1 VFFPGSASS
10 PQALDVGMRSALA
23 ESLAYIHS
31 AAARQVDLADLDVAR
46 GLSEIRAHRVVP
58 GVFGRYYDLV
68 FAVQSQ
74 RYDLAGTL
82 FREILDL
89 ASERPIFSVLP
100 LNADALGDDEQRY
113 VRLLSLERDSSV
125 ALTAPDPNEWP
136 GFEERV
142 VVSLNLIEN
151 ADAALASELRAVITQ
166 VVGAIPNPQNCDRGF
181 GGASSFMLWGAVLLN
196 VRLYNTRLDMLAVL
210 VHEAAHQLLF
220 CYSSREPLTENSVEE
235 RYKSPLRPDA
245 RPMDGIFHATFVC
258 ARMHYAYDRVMQ
270 RSQNILSR
278 AELDLMVQRLHTY
291 RMKFFDG
298 FETVQRF
305 GRMTATGYHILG
317 AAADYMQSVN

>member
-1 VFFPGSASS
+1 
-10 PQALDVGMRSALA
+10 MRSALA

-31 AAARQVDLADLDVAR
+31 AAARRGDFADLDVAG

-68 FAVQSQ
+68 FAIQNQQYYEAS
-74 RYDLAGTL
+74 TL
-82 FREILDL
+82 FREIVDL
-89 ASERPIFSVLP
+89 AFGRPIFSILP

-113 VRLLSLERDSSV
+113 VRLLSLESESSV
-125 ALTAPDPNEWP
+125 ALTAPDIDEWP
-136 GFEERV
+136 NFEERV
-142 VVSLNLIEN
+142 VAALNLIEA
-151 ADAALASELRAVITQ
+151 ADAALASELRAVIIQ
-166 VVGAIPNPQNCDRGF
+166 IVGAIPATQNGGRGF

-210 VHEAAHQLLF
+210 IHEAAHQLLF
-220 CYSSREPLTENSVEE
+220 GYSSREPLVENSVEE
-235 RYKSPLRPDA
+235 RYKSPLRPDP

-258 ARMHYAYDRVMQ
+258 ARMHYAYSRVMQ
-270 RSQNILSR
+270 RSQNILNQ

-298 FETVQRF
+298 FETLQRF
-305 GRMTATGYHILG
+305 GRMTGTGYYILG
-317 AAADYMQSVN
+317 AAADYMQSRN